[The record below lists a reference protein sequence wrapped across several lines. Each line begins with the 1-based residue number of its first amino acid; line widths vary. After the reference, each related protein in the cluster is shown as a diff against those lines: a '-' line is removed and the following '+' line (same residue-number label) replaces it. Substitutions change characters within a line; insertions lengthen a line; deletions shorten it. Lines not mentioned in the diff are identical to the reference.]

1 MRIRDTQKGG
11 WAPEA
16 RIANDSF
23 KDIKA
28 MKKIFP
34 FFLIVLLPGVFTS
47 AQNRKICFQDKIP
60 AWMAENNVPCVGIG
74 IIENCQLKS
83 VRVLGELQKNVPAPE
98 NTIFNIASQTK
109 TVVAMLVLKLVEAG
123 QWNLDEPLCKYWVDP
138 DVSNDPFHKKL
149 TTRHV
154 LSHQTGFV
162 NWRIDHP
169 TKRLAFDFEPGTK
182 YQYSGEGFEYLRKA
196 LENKFDRPLDKLLD
210 SFVFIPLGMKDTGYW
225 SKTLDTS
232 RFALWHDAGGKK
244 YETSY
249 QTGVSAADDLLSTVE
264 DYSKFCLDV
273 IRGGGLSA
281 ALFSDMI
288 NPQVKVKEHYAR
300 GLGWGVVTD
309 LPNGEYALEHG
320 GSDIGVRTMAVLLPK
335 SGRGVVVMTNGDNG
349 MNVYNKII
357 EESIDIGETILS
369 SIYQSAVAHA
379 MITLSS
385 KVIDEYVGTYIQ
397 PNGRVMIISRE
408 GKAIRTSGDGIPTL
422 RLYPESENKF
432 FLKDIDAEIEFI
444 RNEARV
450 VIKLITYEN
459 GKKGMEAQKSK

>member
-1 MRIRDTQKGG
+1 
-11 WAPEA
+11 
-16 RIANDSF
+16 
-23 KDIKA
+23 
-28 MKKIFP
+28 MKKLSA
-34 FFLIVLLPGVFTS
+34 FFLLVLLPTVFTFT
-47 AQNRKICFQDKIP
+47 QNQKICFQDKIP

-74 IIENCQLKS
+74 IIENSQLKS
-83 VRVLGELQKNVPAPE
+83 VQVFGELQKNVPAPV

-109 TVVAMLVLKLVEAG
+109 TVVAMLVLKLVESG

-138 DVSNDPFHKKL
+138 DVMNDPLHKKL

-169 TKRLAFDFEPGTK
+169 TRRLTFDFEPGTK
-182 YQYSGEGFEYLRKA
+182 YQYSGEGFEYLKKA
-196 LENKFDRPLDKLLD
+196 LENKFHKPLDELLD

-225 SKTLDTS
+225 RKTLDMS
-232 RFALWHDAGGKK
+232 RFALWHDGGGKK

-249 QTGVSAADDLLSTVE
+249 QTYVSAADDLLTTVR
-264 DYSKFCLDV
+264 DYSRFCLDV

-281 ALFSDMI
+281 TLFNDMI
-288 NPQVKVKEHYAR
+288 RPQVIVKEHYAR

-335 SGRGVVVMTNGDNG
+335 SGRGVAVMTNGDNG
-349 MNVYNKII
+349 MNVYNKVIA
-357 EESIDIGETILS
+357 ESIDIGETILND
-369 SIYQSAVAHA
+369 IYQSPVAHA
-379 MITLSS
+379 MITLPSNI
-385 KVIDEYVGTYIQ
+385 IDEYVGTYIQ

-408 GKAIRTSGDGIPTL
+408 GNAIRISGDGIPTL
-422 RLYPESENKF
+422 VLYPESENKF
-432 FLKDIDAEIEFI
+432 FLKDFDAEIEFI
-444 RNEARV
+444 KNEAGV
-450 VIKLITYEN
+450 VVKLITYEN